1 MLLSQCKAY
10 GREMWIW
17 DRTSVP
23 GWMNLERCRF
33 ELCVEGLTTILSNSS
48 FSFFCSSQCIC
59 NSKQLRVRKISLSHI
74 TESYNSDKLLEH
86 WRISHCHST
95 FLAASEV
102 TSYKLCLLWNC
113 VQDAK
118 LFFDI
123 NKVQKAG
130 LTLISICWSS
140 SHSAGLWVLSVLAFC
155 KRNIL
160 SQVTEQTVG

>member
-1 MLLSQCKAY
+1 
-10 GREMWIW
+10 MWIW
-17 DRTSVP
+17 DRTSVL
-23 GWMNLERCRF
+23 GWMNLEWCRF

-113 VQDAK
+113 VQDVKIFVAK
-118 LFFDI
+118 NEIRRQDVIYFIIFYISVWCVSITLL
-123 NKVQKAG
+123 QKEHIRSADRTNRR
-130 LTLISICWSS
+130 LTQQI
-140 SHSAGLWVLSVLAFC
+140 
-155 KRNIL
+155 
-160 SQVTEQTVG
+160 